1 MTTRDLTNRPFTPFA
16 AAVVAFLFGA
26 CSEAEV
32 SEQEGTPIGAA
43 LPFTGEDAT
52 IGQNLEQAL
61 LLAMEDVNAATG
73 EDGHKFRLASR
84 DSNSGSERG
93 LNALLDLLYNE
104 GVRYLVGPEENEL
117 ADELVPD
124 IKGLDVFNVLAG
136 FASPTADRVASRGAW
151 LRLPPSALAFG
162 CGLSELARQNGVT
175 TANAL
180 VAQDD
185 FNQSV
190 ASEFVTEF
198 VDAGGSS
205 LPSIIVRAGAS
216 SYASRTDRALDANT
230 DRTLLIVNPTTASTI
245 ITETEV
251 GGSRGSWLLGPTLHT
266 PGFLPNVPFKSLQG
280 TLVLSPT
287 LSLESECEAREEDYR
302 GPLVCG
308 KRNAD
313 MFADYFAERWH
324 GNRPFPAAHFYYDG
338 VVLLA
343 MGLQYSEAKGNPDPT
358 SSELHEAILEM
369 TNTATQ
375 RGSWRDLPEVMATLA
390 EGTPVAY
397 AGAAH
402 EYSFNR
408 FGAAKHLIF
417 DSWRIERQKY
427 VHEGSLQARCLR
439 QPK

>member
-1 MTTRDLTNRPFTPFA
+1 MFKRTLSKAVASA
-16 AAVVAFLFGA
+16 ALRTSVVVLCA
-26 CSEAEV
+26 CGDGEQPSEL
-32 SEQEGTPIGAA
+32 GTPIGAV

-52 IGQNLEQAL
+52 IGQNLEQAM
-61 LLAMEDVNAATG
+61 LLAIEDVNAASG
-73 EDGHKFRLASR
+73 EGGRQFYLESR
-84 DSNSGSERG
+84 DSNSGSARG
-93 LNALLDLLYNE
+93 LNALLDLMYNE
-104 GVRYLVGPEENEL
+104 GVRYIVGPEENEL
-117 ADELVPD
+117 ANEVVPD
-124 IKGLDVFNVLAG
+124 VKGLDVFNVLAG
-136 FASPTADRVASRGAW
+136 FASPTADRVARRGAW

-162 CGLSELARQNGVT
+162 CGLSELARQTGVKR
-175 TANAL
+175 ANAL
-180 VAQDD
+180 VALDD

-198 VDAGGSS
+198 VDAGGAS
-205 LPSIIVRAGAS
+205 LPSITVRSGAS
-216 SYASRTDRALDANT
+216 SYLSRTERALDAAT

-245 ITETEV
+245 ITEAEV
-251 GGSRGSWLLGPTLHT
+251 KGERGSWLFGPTLHT

-280 TLVLSPT
+280 ALVLSPT

-313 MFADYFAERWH
+313 MFADYFAKRWY

-338 VVLLA
+338 VVLVA
-343 MGLQYSEAKGNPDPT
+343 MGLRYAEAHGNTEPT
-358 SSELHEAILEM
+358 ASELHDAVVEM
-369 TNTATQ
+369 TNTATR
-375 RGSWRDLPEVMATLA
+375 RGSWRDLPEIMARLA
-390 EGTPVAY
+390 DGIPVAY

-402 EYSFNR
+402 EYDFDK